1 MGERATTPLSWL
13 LVLAAGCSTAQA
25 DADKPAKIDTTK
37 APRPKVDPKADE
49 LLHKM
54 ADALGKAKSFQ
65 FDADH
70 VLEVV
75 TNDGETLQFVAAS
88 HVAVKRPNQL
98 RSDRVGAIADA
109 TLYYDGK
116 NITIHGKR
124 TNLYATAAAPPTI
137 DAAID
142 FARDELG
149 LEAPAADLIY
159 SDAYTGLMEDV
170 VSGTYVGLEPV
181 GNRMCHHLAYRGQET
196 DWQIWVEDGA
206 RALPCRYVIRS
217 KNVKGAPTFQVAFDN
232 WKLAP
237 ALAANYFEFKPTKG
251 ASQIQFLSLREK
263 AKQQAQKQ
271 TTQKEGRSL

>member
-1 MGERATTPLSWL
+1 MGDGTTMSSLGWL
-13 LVLAAGCSTAQA
+13 LVLAGAGCSTAQA
-25 DADKPAKIDTTK
+25 DAEKKVPK
-37 APRPKVDPKADE
+37 ADVSKAPKVDPKADE

-54 ADALGKAKSFQ
+54 ADALAKTKSFQ

-70 VLEVV
+70 ALEVV
-75 TNDGETLQFVAAS
+75 TSEGETLQFVARS
-88 HVAVKRPNQL
+88 RVAVKRPNQI
-98 RSDRVGAIADA
+98 RSDRVGAVADA

-116 NITIHGKR
+116 NMTIYGKR

-149 LEAPAADLIY
+149 LEAPAADLVY
-159 SDAYTGLMEDV
+159 SDVYGGLMEDV
-170 VSGTYVGLEPV
+170 VSGTYIGLEPM

-217 KNVKGAPTFQVAFDN
+217 KNVKGTPTFQVAFDN
-232 WKLAP
+232 WRIAP
-237 ALAANYFEFKPTKG
+237 TLAANYFEFKPPKG
-251 ASQIQFLSLREK
+251 ATQIEFLSMRDK
-263 AKQQAQKQ
+263 AKEQAK
-271 TTQKEGRSL
+271 QKEGKSL